1 MKARL
6 TPGLLFFGVGWYGS
20 SMHIDRIDHVVLT
33 VRSIEAT
40 CAFYERALGMQIV
53 TFAEG
58 RKALAFGHQKF
69 NLHEV
74 GKEFEP
80 KADRPV
86 AGSADFCLITSV
98 PIAQVADH
106 LRACGIALLEGPVE
120 RTGALGPILSVYF
133 RDPDLN
139 LIEVSNDLSAR

>member
-1 MKARL
+1 V
-6 TPGLLFFGVGWYGS
+6 PGLLFFDMRWYGAP
-20 SMHIDRIDHVVLT
+20 MHIDRIDHVVLT
-33 VRSIEAT
+33 VRDIEAT
-40 CAFYERALGMQIV
+40 CKFYERALGMRV
-53 TFAEG
+53 VRFEGG
-58 RKALAFGHQKF
+58 RKALAFGQQKF

-98 PIAQVADH
+98 PIAHVVDH
-106 LRACGIALLEGPVE
+106 LCACGVQLLDGPVQ
-120 RTGALGPILSVYF
+120 RTGAIGPILSVYF

-139 LIEVSNDLSAR
+139 LIEVSNYLDAP